1 MPAEYLIGFLILLVA
16 AILVVLLLPL
26 IVKLGKSFLALL
38 KHQIKEAGKVAE
50 NKKDKSE
57 MKSERGQAGVAVA
70 LVVLGVAVLIAGGV
84 LVTSYHRVDAGQVGI
99 IVDYPAGTVAG
110 EPRVSVAQT
119 GIVYWIWP
127 LELKKWQTY
136 PVSQQTYVMVRSEKE
151 GKVIGDDSIRCRGR
165 DGIPFYVDSGT
176 LWRADPLRAG
186 NLYLK
191 RPNVALTGGGQDDI
205 EDQIVRQA
213 IRSGTTDAC
222 SFYTYDEVYGAK
234 RLEFGKKAAEI
245 VGGKLDAS
253 YIILDEFQL
262 REVHLEPEQAAAIS
276 KVAAAQQAA
285 KEAAFLKEKAEN
297 EARGVI
303 AKAEGEKQAKILAAQ
318 ADAEAIRIINE
329 QLSTSGYYISFQ
341 YAKSWNGAYPTT
353 VVLAN
358 GQSLPIF
365 AGLQIPSVT
374 PTPNTPV
381 K

>member
-1 MPAEYLIGFLILLVA
+1 MISEIVIAVLIVVVLSVA
-16 AILVVLLLPL
+16 FVLLLPL
-26 IVKLGKSFLALL
+26 LIRIGKPLFRLL
-38 KHQIKEAGKVAE
+38 KHQIHEAGKEVGT
-50 NKKDKSE
+50 KLKD
-57 MKSERGQAGVAVA
+57 SERGQSGVWFA
-70 LVVLGVAVLIAGGV
+70 LILLVIVIVVVGGV
-84 LVTSYHRVDAGQVGI
+84 LGSSYHRVDAGYVGI
-99 IVDYPAGTVAG
+99 IVDYPAGTIAG
-110 EPRVSVAQT
+110 EPRVTIAQT
-119 GIVYWIWP
+119 GVIYWIWP

-136 PVSQQTYVMVRSEKE
+136 PTSQQTYAMVRSEKE
-151 GKVIGDDSIRCRGR
+151 GKVVGDDSVKCRGR
-165 DGIPFYVDSGT
+165 DGIPFSVDSGT
-176 LWRADPLRAG
+176 LWRVDPVRAG
-186 NLYLK
+186 SLFLR
-191 RPNVALTGGGQDDI
+191 RPYVPLVGGGQDDI

-213 IRSGTTDAC
+213 IRSGTVDAC

-234 RLEFGKKAAEI
+234 RLDFGKKATEFVAA
-245 VGGKLDAS
+245 KLDAS

-297 EARGVI
+297 EARGVV

-329 QLSTSGYYISFQ
+329 QLSVSGYYISFQ

-365 AGLQIPSVT
+365 AGLQIPNVT
-374 PTPNTPV
+374 PTPTAPV